1 MPLGYR
7 PPPFVGSLPYIVRRG
22 EGTPP
27 YKVTRGAVRLWCQ
40 SLRPCGA
47 PPFTQ
52 GRLWC
57 AAPQKASQSSQPA
70 GCELF
75 ESFSP
80 AACTW
85 GKILL
90 SSPVCP
96 SGARSELQISF
107 GRKNEVF
114 SPVILIIFAAAC
126 TWQKYPDLAALGGD
140 TSDRGQLVRGDVKGR
155 VISPLIIVY
164 PFTAPAATPL
174 MMCFWQQR

>member
-1 MPLGYR
+1 MAKKYSALC
-7 PPPFVGSLPYIVRRG
+7 
-22 EGTPP
+22 
-27 YKVTRGAVRLWCQ
+27 K
-40 SLRPCGA
+40 
-47 PPFTQ
+47 
-52 GRLWC
+52 C
-57 AAPQKASQSSQPA
+57 AKKASQSSQPA

-96 SGARSELQISF
+96 SGARSELQSLF

-126 TWQKYPDLAALGGD
+126 TWQKYPDLAALGSD
-140 TSDRGQLVRGDVKGR
+140 TSDRGQLVVGVLKGEPAPPLSFSSGSSASLRVRCSAADKGFPLLDVGVLPHR
-155 VISPLIIVY
+155 FI
-164 PFTAPAATPL
+164 A
-174 MMCFWQQR
+174 